1 MASPMPCDSL
11 GRIVYEGDELDGL
24 CIMEGI
30 RGSKLRLN
38 TFCGHLTTDAGSVT
52 VDLAASPPRTNYERY
67 FADLGTRAEVDAA
80 REAECGDLRH
90 ESCWPCPFR
99 QWGSAFSMPCWS
111 CLAFDGWLDER
122 AVI

>member
-1 MASPMPCDSL
+1 MASPMPRDSL

-67 FADLGTRAEVDAA
+67 FADLGAREEVEFAFFSWPCKNVDAP
-80 REAECGDLRH
+80 ECVT
-90 ESCWPCPFR
+90 CPFELVAGECR
-99 QWGSAFSMPCWS
+99 YFPV
-111 CLAFDGWLDER
+111 WLDER
-122 AVI
+122 AVV

>member
-1 MASPMPCDSL
+1 MASPMPRDSL

-67 FADLGTRAEVDAA
+67 FADLGTREEVVAA
-80 REAECGDLRH
+80 FYAINCQADGIGCFE
-90 ESCWPCPFR
+90 CPFKLTAGECCY
-99 QWGSAFSMPCWS
+99 WPY
-111 CLAFDGWLDER
+111 WLDER
-122 AVI
+122 AVV